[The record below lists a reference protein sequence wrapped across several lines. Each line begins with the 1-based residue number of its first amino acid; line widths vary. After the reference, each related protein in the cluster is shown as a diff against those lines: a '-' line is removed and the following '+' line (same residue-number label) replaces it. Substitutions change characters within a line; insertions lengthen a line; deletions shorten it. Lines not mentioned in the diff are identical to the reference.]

1 MSTTVK
7 TAAKGATKTKNKK
20 TDDKP
25 SVISPSSTS
34 HQQHHSA
41 PPAQN
46 PQSKAGLQSI
56 HEHLEYLPPDGSHES
71 RTQPAGN
78 VRFPRSSTVPY
89 PAYATVRAGDPHRP
103 PVQYYYSDYPA
114 FLHGTLS
121 PAQANTYFNSRQPF
135 AAINTNFQPISPHH
149 QQYSSR
155 PVDILKPTF
164 LIVPK
169 EAEQQLSSQLSASN
183 SPVPVATKAMP
194 KKQEK
199 KNAKKTTTTVER
211 TSPSVRSVEV
221 QTSHPSPP
229 RPMSAVELGHGGM
242 LATANPSPYVHF
254 LHLPYSTQSPSMFHD
269 GPPETS
275 IIHEEFIHVNDYQP
289 GNASIRSMPNIA
301 LAQGKKKKKEQSERE
316 RERKAPPSYYP
327 RLHHRQ
333 GPVLA
338 CQSFAECSVIPISVP
353 VP

>member
-7 TAAKGATKTKNKK
+7 TAAKGVKTKNKEK
-20 TDDKP
+20 KKNVGDRPDVV
-25 SVISPSSTS
+25 SSSPSSTS

-41 PPAQN
+41 PPSQN
-46 PQSKAGLQSI
+46 PQSKTGLQSI
-56 HEHLEYLPPDGSHES
+56 HEHLEYLPPDGPNES
-71 RTQPAGN
+71 KAQPTVNA
-78 VRFPRSSTVPY
+78 RFPRSSTVPY
-89 PAYATVRAGDPHRP
+89 PAYATVRAGDPYRP
-103 PVQYYYSDYPA
+103 HTQYYYSDHPA

-121 PAQANTYFNSRQPF
+121 PAQANTYINTRQPF

-183 SPVPVATKAMP
+183 SPVPLATKPSVKAMP

-199 KNAKKTTTTVER
+199 KSASLER
-211 TSPSVRSVEV
+211 TSPAVRSVEV
-221 QTSHPSPP
+221 QTGNASPP
-229 RPMSAVELGHGGM
+229 RPTSAVESAHVGV
-242 LATANPSPYVHF
+242 LATPNPSPYVHF
-254 LHLPYSTQSPSMFHD
+254 VHVPYSTQSPAMFQD

-275 IIHEEFIHVNDYQP
+275 IIHEEFIHVNEYHP

-301 LAQGKKKKKEQSERE
+301 LAQGKQTSEH
-316 RERKAPPSYYP
+316 
-327 RLHHRQ
+327 L
-333 GPVLA
+333 
-338 CQSFAECSVIPISVP
+338 CC
-353 VP
+353 